1 MKEKK
6 NTKLVMV
13 DCVQIIF
20 ARCFYCK
27 DEHIR
32 KFAITY
38 NLQNHLIIFSKYS
51 TNVEEYSAFM
61 SFTKGI
67 KIKDSREARMYVVM
81 KIHWKGNKCWMS

>member
-1 MKEKK
+1 
-6 NTKLVMV
+6 MV

-32 KFAITY
+32 KFAVTH

-51 TNVEEYSAFM
+51 ANVEEYSAFM
-61 SFTKGI
+61 SFIKGI
-67 KIKDSREARMYVVM
+67 KIKDSREARIM
-81 KIHWKGNKCWMS
+81 W